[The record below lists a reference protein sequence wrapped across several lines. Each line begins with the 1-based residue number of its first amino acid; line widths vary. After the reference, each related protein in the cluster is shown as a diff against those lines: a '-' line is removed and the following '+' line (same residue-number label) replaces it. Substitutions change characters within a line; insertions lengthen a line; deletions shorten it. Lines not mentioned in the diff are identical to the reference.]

1 MKSSSRLRAL
11 ALVFVLAV
19 GAVVSVSAQSTEV
32 QQLLL
37 NVEKLSQLKN
47 ILTDMKKGYSVV
59 STGYNSIRNISR
71 GNFSLHEV
79 FLDGMMLVNPEVKKY
94 RRVAAI
100 LSDQKLII
108 SEYKNAFNRFR
119 SSGNFSASEIAYLG
133 RVYGQI
139 FDLSLDNLNELATVI
154 TASKLRMSD
163 QERLAAIDR
172 IFNKVQDK
180 LLFLR
185 SFNGQGLAL
194 SSQRQQQRLE
204 LQRSLDLYQ

>member
-1 MKSSSRLRAL
+1 MKTTSFLRAL
-11 ALVFVLAV
+11 ALLIPLSCCV
-19 GAVVSVSAQSTEV
+19 VVSAVAQSTEV

-59 STGYNSIRNISR
+59 STGYNTIRNISK

-79 FLDGMMLVNPEVKKY
+79 FLDGMMLVNPEIKKY
-94 RRVAAI
+94 RRVTDI
-100 LSDQKLII
+100 LSDQKSII

-139 FDLSLDNLNELATVI
+139 FSLSMDNLDELATVI

-172 IFNKVQDK
+172 IFSKVQDK
-180 LLFLR
+180 LQFLR
-185 SFNGQGLAL
+185 SFNANGMAL
-194 SSQRQQQRLE
+194 SSQRDQQRLE
-204 LQRSLDLYQ
+204 LNRSLDLYQ